1 MVQETERILIVLAS
15 AFDHRPSMASR
26 RVLLLLAVIGSFCA
40 TPAAAIGNG
49 NPSCSTKDNYTDGS
63 QYKKSL
69 DELLAALPAAAGDNG
84 WFYNGTAGLPGTPDQ
99 VFGLVMCYADSNAMQ
114 CQECLADAPAR
125 ITSEC
130 PGSRNVSAAY
140 DACVLRYSPASS
152 FSVADLDV
160 GVLEAT
166 SVAGVTV
173 DPTRMFNAWLKLMT
187 GLTGQAASSPSRV
200 ANGTTAYDGDAA
212 KLVYGLA
219 QCTRDLNGSA
229 CSGCLSSVVGQ
240 LTATFK
246 DQTGGAIKAYSC
258 YVKYQLGAF
267 DITLPPEPPQ
277 PSPQPPPPPPSPR
290 SPPPPSAQ
298 PGGESPSYSHLCR
311 HRSESVN
318 CYDADAV
325 FSMDFIFPSESS
337 SGSRRALVIGLS
349 VGSVSSLIIL
359 GSLVCLSLRRRK
371 RAVSWTATTWP
382 WKTTSRKGP
391 GQSGSATASWPW
403 LLTASPTR
411 RSSGK
416 EDSARCTEDS

>member
-1 MVQETERILIVLAS
+1 
-15 AFDHRPSMASR
+15 MASR

-298 PGGESPSYSHLCR
+298 PG
-311 HRSESVN
+311 
-318 CYDADAV
+318 
-325 FSMDFIFPSESS
+325 ESS